1 MNAAILKCVNDLT
14 KSANVTATG
23 IHPVDFNLQITDN
36 NTGETTDAHYV
47 GTVTK
52 AVDQMIAATATI
64 PWIKVVGRMAIS
76 LGATQDNVVRIL
88 KDAILGAVSEGD
100 DISSALQALDIRVA
114 GTVEMLKKELVG
126 SMPKIPRSGATK
138 VAVTE
143 VVDIETMT
151 TGVTDGSIAVTA

>member
-1 MNAAILKCVNDLT
+1 MNAAILRCVNDLT
-14 KSANVTATG
+14 KSSVVTATG

-36 NTGETTDAHYV
+36 NTGEVTDTHYL
-47 GTVTK
+47 GTVAK
-52 AVDQMIAATATI
+52 SADQMIAATATI

-126 SMPKIPRSGATK
+126 SMPKIPRAGATK
-138 VAVTE
+138 VVVTE

-151 TGVTDGSIAVTA
+151 TGVTDGSVRVTA